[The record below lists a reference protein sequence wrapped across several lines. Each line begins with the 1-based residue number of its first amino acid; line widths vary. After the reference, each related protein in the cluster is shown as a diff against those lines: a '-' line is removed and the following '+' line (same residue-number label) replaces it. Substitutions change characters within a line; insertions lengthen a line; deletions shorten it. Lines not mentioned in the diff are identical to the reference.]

1 MAFANCTSLVTFRF
15 GSGFNKFSS
24 PNNDYET
31 FLNSNKLKYVYLPAS
46 FAQNVTA
53 TKNQFKNIFNNN
65 QKATFFLVGSYDD
78 AVVSK
83 DKFAATEAN
92 QAYGKATIVEFDPN
106 INYEGYAD
114 TLGYSII
121 VYNYSACE
129 AFYNGEHNVSEHY
142 ILEYS
147 GEEFLSTA
155 TKSKSCAN
163 CTYKVD
169 KSEVG
174 ALFVCLG
181 FSTNG
186 SGSFVQ
192 GYKVDK
198 TQIDAYASVL
208 GDISF
213 GVVAAGDTREEKVEG
228 ADVLSLENK
237 ISHDL
242 TLANHDYFE
251 IKISGITEEL
261 YDAYLFVCAYVTA
274 GDNTYYINNGVVEAS
289 ATSVTYNQILEA

>member
-1 MAFANCTSLVTFRF
+1 MPATVLGTLEAKTNNYKSIFGMSSKTVYFITGTEDQAIYIRDWFKTSNANGNIANADMAA
-15 GSGFNKFSS
+15 
-24 PNNDYET
+24 
-31 FLNSNKLKYVYLPAS
+31 
-46 FAQNVTA
+46 
-53 TKNQFKNIFNNN
+53 
-65 QKATFFLVGSYDD
+65 
-78 AVVSK
+78 
-83 DKFAATEAN
+83 
-92 QAYGKATIVEFDPN
+92 FDPN
-106 INYEGYAD
+106 VDYTMYQS
-114 TLGYSII
+114 TLTKSVI

-129 AFYNGEHNVSEHY
+129 AFYNGEHEVSEAPV
-142 ILEYS
+142 IKYS
-147 GEEFLSTA
+147 GVQFLSSA
-155 TKSKSCAN
+155 VVANSCAN
-163 CTYKVD
+163 CTFSVNPVNL
-169 KSEVG
+169 SP
-174 ALFVCLG
+174 LFTCLG

-213 GVVAAGDTREEKVEG
+213 GVVATGDTREEKVEG
-228 ADVLSLENK
+228 VDVLSLENK

-274 GDNTYYINNGVVEAS
+274 GENTYYINNGVVEAS
-289 ATSVTYNQILEA
+289 ATSVTYNQILAA